1 MKDFITG
8 TAFAIVWNLIIVMQY
23 LSYYATI
30 AWFRVRRVQ
39 YSVKHTEVGPAAKR
53 VL

>member
-8 TAFAIVWNLIIVMQY
+8 TVFAIVWNLIIVTQY
-23 LSYYATI
+23 VSYYATI
-30 AWFRVRRVQ
+30 AWFRVRRVR
-39 YSVKHTEVGPAAKR
+39 YFVKHTEVGPVAKR